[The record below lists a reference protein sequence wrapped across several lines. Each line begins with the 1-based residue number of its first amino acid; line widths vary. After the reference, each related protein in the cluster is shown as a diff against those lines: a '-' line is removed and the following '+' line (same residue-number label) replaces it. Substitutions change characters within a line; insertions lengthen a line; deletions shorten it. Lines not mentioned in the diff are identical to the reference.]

1 MIDIY
6 QIPGILRKRIGWLF
20 VLPAVM
26 TTLALGFLAL
36 KTPQYSAS
44 AELLIEPR
52 GLQIVGNDILARDNG
67 DALQRLAV
75 DSQTYVILS
84 QAVLEDVVERLDLTD
99 DPAITKLPGGGLL
112 SRLLGRGAPTPT
124 EEDIRAAAIAGLKDR
139 LQAVRVEKAFVINII
154 MRHPDRFAAAA
165 IANEAARA
173 YLDEARRS
181 RADATLRAS
190 VALQEQAADLKT
202 RVEAAEAAVETFRA
216 ENGLI
221 STGQRGLVVDQQ
233 LQDINTQL
241 TQARVDLERAK
252 SNADLLKTL
261 TVTDIEAGGLPANLQ
276 TTTLGSLRVQF
287 ARIAEREAQAA
298 TTLGANHPQLRELR
312 SQLDNTRRLIAD
324 ELSRSRSQIRLRQLE
339 NEASSLGAVYNSFL
353 SRANELQEQQEIDT
367 SNSRIISR
375 AVAPLKSNGPSG
387 LIVLAAAAVFGFALA
402 AAGSVGW
409 EMING
414 KLGSDRELVER
425 TGVPLIARL
434 SAPGSGKGTAR
445 LARFMPGETSATRT
459 SERQLAVAR
468 VAYALRHAF
477 AEERPANILVV
488 SAGEEAALSPLVR
501 AIASGLYDMG
511 EEVLLART
519 DANAALSAPRREMLT
534 TREPKR
540 TRLSSRRR
548 AGPALQEDGF
558 APAALRAGA
567 AASPFTVERLDGHAH
582 VPGDDQIGAGEDEF
596 LLIDGGSALSNP
608 YLPVLLGQS
617 DAILLVT
624 HLGQT
629 SRFSPFVV
637 RADTY
642 DLWLRSVFAI
652 VIAAL
657 VFNCFLAFVNTR
669 VTGISASHVMLVEVL
684 LIGVGFL
691 LALDRRVD
699 LYVVLTIYLTYMALI
714 LAMRP
719 ELDLKGIR
727 DGLIPICF
735 YFLGRGVR
743 DIRSVDKLV
752 LACAGIV
759 IAVGLFEYFLLDIF
773 LANININDYYIARGT
788 INAGDNFT
796 EGSDL
801 FISGIRPEGR
811 NFFPFLG
818 IHRVSSVFLEP
829 VSMGNFGAF
838 LGMWALFRKDMA
850 RRKLLFAASATVII
864 LGDARFGLFVCIAFF
879 AAFLVYRFVPRVVW
893 WLVPAMF
900 ALLLVLYGLSTT
912 QVSWQDNLGGR
923 CSA

>member
-6 QIPGILRKRIGWLF
+6 QIPGILRKRIGWLI
-20 VLPAVM
+20 VLPVVT

-36 KTPQYSAS
+36 KTPQYTAS

-84 QAVLEDVVERLDLTD
+84 QAVLEDVVERLDLKD
-99 DPAITKLPGGGLL
+99 DPAITQLPGGGLL

-124 EEDIRAAAIAGLKDR
+124 EEDIRAAAIAGLKER
-139 LQAVRVEKAFVINII
+139 LQAVRVEKAFVINIF

-324 ELSRSRSQIRLRQLE
+324 ELSRVRRSVDSDLQRALANVTALEGEADRLASTNVDQSRSQIRLRQLE

-434 SAPGSGKGTAR
+434 SAPGSGKVSGR
-445 LARFMPGETSATRT
+445 LARFLPGEDPATRT

-511 EEVLLART
+511 EDVLLART
-519 DANAALSAPRREMLT
+519 DADAALTAPRRDMLPAQ
-534 TREPKR
+534 EPRR

-548 AGPALQEDGF
+548 AGPALQEDSL
-558 APAALRAGA
+558 APAAVRAGA
-567 AASPFTVERLDGHAH
+567 ASSPFTVERLDGHAH
-582 VPGDDQIGAGEDEF
+582 VSGGDQIGAGEDEF

-624 HLGQT
+624 HLGRT
-629 SRFSPFVV
+629 SRQ
-637 RADTY
+637 D
-642 DLWLRSVFAI
+642 
-652 VIAAL
+652 
-657 VFNCFLAFVNTR
+657 
-669 VTGISASHVMLVEVL
+669 
-684 LIGVGFL
+684 
-691 LALDRRVD
+691 LDRT
-699 LYVVLTIYLTYMALI
+699 LT
-714 LAMRP
+714 
-719 ELDLKGIR
+719 
-727 DGLIPICF
+727 
-735 YFLGRGVR
+735 
-743 DIRSVDKLV
+743 
-752 LACAGIV
+752 
-759 IAVGLFEYFLLDIF
+759 LLQ
-773 LANININDYYIARGT
+773 
-788 INAGDNFT
+788 
-796 EGSDL
+796 
-801 FISGIRPEGR
+801 P
-811 NFFPFLG
+811 
-818 IHRVSSVFLEP
+818 
-829 VSMGNFGAF
+829 
-838 LGMWALFRKDMA
+838 
-850 RRKLLFAASATVII
+850 
-864 LGDARFGLFVCIAFF
+864 
-879 AAFLVYRFVPRVVW
+879 
-893 WLVPAMF
+893 
-900 ALLLVLYGLSTT
+900 
-912 QVSWQDNLGGR
+912 WQDRMIGNVAL
-923 CSA
+923 AA

>member
-324 ELSRSRSQIRLRQLE
+324 ELSRVRRSVDSDLQRALANVTALKGEADRLASTNVDQSRSQIRLRQLE

-445 LARFMPGETSATRT
+445 LARFMPGESSATRT

-629 SRFSPFVV
+629 SRQ
-637 RADTY
+637 D
-642 DLWLRSVFAI
+642 
-652 VIAAL
+652 
-657 VFNCFLAFVNTR
+657 
-669 VTGISASHVMLVEVL
+669 
-684 LIGVGFL
+684 
-691 LALDRRVD
+691 LDRT
-699 LYVVLTIYLTYMALI
+699 LT
-714 LAMRP
+714 
-719 ELDLKGIR
+719 
-727 DGLIPICF
+727 
-735 YFLGRGVR
+735 
-743 DIRSVDKLV
+743 
-752 LACAGIV
+752 
-759 IAVGLFEYFLLDIF
+759 LLQ
-773 LANININDYYIARGT
+773 
-788 INAGDNFT
+788 
-796 EGSDL
+796 
-801 FISGIRPEGR
+801 P
-811 NFFPFLG
+811 
-818 IHRVSSVFLEP
+818 
-829 VSMGNFGAF
+829 
-838 LGMWALFRKDMA
+838 
-850 RRKLLFAASATVII
+850 
-864 LGDARFGLFVCIAFF
+864 
-879 AAFLVYRFVPRVVW
+879 
-893 WLVPAMF
+893 
-900 ALLLVLYGLSTT
+900 
-912 QVSWQDNLGGR
+912 WQDRMIGNVAL
-923 CSA
+923 AA

>member
-20 VLPAVM
+20 VLPIV
-26 TTLALGFLAL
+26 TTALALGFLAL
-36 KTPQYSAS
+36 KTPQYTAS
-44 AELLIEPR
+44 AELLIEPQ

-112 SRLLGRGAPTPT
+112 SRLLGEDAPAAT

-139 LQAVRVEKAFVINII
+139 LQAVRVEKAFVINIF

-324 ELSRSRSQIRLRQLE
+324 ELSRVRRSVDSDLQRALANVTALEGEADRLASTNVDQSRSQIRLRQLE

-434 SAPGSGKGTAR
+434 SAPGSGKVSTR
-445 LARFMPGETSATRT
+445 LARFMPGESPATRT

-511 EEVLLART
+511 EDVLLART
-519 DANAALSAPRREMLT
+519 DANAALSAPRRDMLT
-534 TREPKR
+534 AQEPKR

-548 AGPALQEDGF
+548 AGPALEEDGF

-582 VPGDDQIGAGEDEF
+582 VPGDNQIGAGEDEF

-629 SRFSPFVV
+629 SRQ
-637 RADTY
+637 D
-642 DLWLRSVFAI
+642 
-652 VIAAL
+652 
-657 VFNCFLAFVNTR
+657 
-669 VTGISASHVMLVEVL
+669 
-684 LIGVGFL
+684 
-691 LALDRRVD
+691 LDRT
-699 LYVVLTIYLTYMALI
+699 LT
-714 LAMRP
+714 
-719 ELDLKGIR
+719 
-727 DGLIPICF
+727 
-735 YFLGRGVR
+735 
-743 DIRSVDKLV
+743 
-752 LACAGIV
+752 
-759 IAVGLFEYFLLDIF
+759 LLQ
-773 LANININDYYIARGT
+773 
-788 INAGDNFT
+788 
-796 EGSDL
+796 
-801 FISGIRPEGR
+801 P
-811 NFFPFLG
+811 
-818 IHRVSSVFLEP
+818 
-829 VSMGNFGAF
+829 
-838 LGMWALFRKDMA
+838 
-850 RRKLLFAASATVII
+850 
-864 LGDARFGLFVCIAFF
+864 
-879 AAFLVYRFVPRVVW
+879 
-893 WLVPAMF
+893 
-900 ALLLVLYGLSTT
+900 
-912 QVSWQDNLGGR
+912 WQDRMIGNVAL
-923 CSA
+923 AA